1 MSIPSRPTLD
11 FPLEGNVAV
20 RFRVL
25 ERGAEIGRAW
35 LEHEAF
41 ITNFEMAY
49 LIVLLGIEHIGNIG
63 RQVLA

>member
-1 MSIPSRPTLD
+1 MSPFADR
-11 FPLEGNVAV
+11 LERACDQPAGVGV
-20 RFRVL
+20 

-35 LEHEAF
+35 LEHEAL

-63 RQVLA
+63 SQVLA